1 MEKIEDKTEEKKQ
14 LHEELKAEYTV
25 DIDNFPKVKHNWV
38 DRGAVLSCEHAG
50 HPNHRAFKR
59 RK

>member
-1 MEKIEDKTEEKKQ
+1 MTEEERQKI
-14 LHEELKAEYTV
+14 HEELKQESEYTL
-25 DIDNFPKVKHNWV
+25 DLDNLPTVKHVWV
-38 DRGAVLSCEHAG
+38 DRGEVLSCEGAG